1 MKAIVLQEFGGPEK
15 LSYED
20 VETPKVGPD
29 DVLVKV
35 GAVSVNRTLDMVAEP

>member
-20 VETPKVGPD
+20 VETRRLGP
-29 DVLVKV
+29 
-35 GAVSVNRTLDMVAEP
+35 TMCW